1 MACVS
6 VGTADEVGEVR
17 AGRGGGGGGGVVDW
31 RHERRVSA
39 EVEEDGDGSARA
51 RVCEMVAERVGFRRE
66 AGERR
71 GVGDD
76 VLVGSVERVAGDGRG
91 LVEERGVGFVRERA
105 EEDVAEGA
113 VGAPQAEDLAVRQRV
128 AIGRGG
134 EARLARAVPS
144 PTSEVETTKVVE
156 GRREVGTN
164 VSSAAGLGA
173 RARGRQG
180 EEERSQPR

>member
-1 MACVS
+1 ML
-6 VGTADEVGEVR
+6 
-17 AGRGGGGGGGVVDW
+17 
-31 RHERRVSA
+31 
-39 EVEEDGDGSARA
+39 
-51 RVCEMVAERVGFRRE
+51 AERVGFRRE
-66 AGERR
+66 ADERR

-134 EARLARAVPS
+134 EARLARAGAVPDVGGGDD
-144 PTSEVETTKVVE
+144 EGGEET
-156 GRREVGTN
+156 RRWARN
-164 VSSAAGLGA
+164 VSSAAGLGGA
-173 RARGRQG
+173 REGSPGRGER
-180 EEERSQPR
+180 RSQLR